1 MAIAD
6 NLANPV
12 FMGVTVSSGT
22 TDVTTTYVD
31 FVGSFSPVALT
42 ANDKAKLYLGS
53 ASTLYYPTESMTIN
67 SFRAYFVL
75 TGIEAG
81 TTSSPGIKSFALNFD
96 DDTTTGVT
104 TLATTERAGEGS
116 WYDLSGRKMV
126 KSSNRP
132 ISRGV
137 YIHNGKKVVIK

>member
-1 MAIAD
+1 
-6 NLANPV
+6 
-12 FMGVTVSSGT
+12 
-22 TDVTTTYVD
+22 
-31 FVGSFSPVALT
+31 
-42 ANDKAKLYLGS
+42 
-53 ASTLYYPTESMTIN
+53 MTIN

-96 DDTTTGVT
+96 DDTTAGVT
-104 TLATTERAGEGS
+104 TLASTERAGEGG

-137 YIHNGKKVVIK
+137 YIHNGKKVVIR